1 MYPRSSRH
9 TSMRKISEIVRPSL
23 RATSLFVSP
32 DGSLANSSNIS
43 KPFSRAGV
51 GYRLE
56 ALGVFVFFIDC
67 RNQPLGQGEQK
78 NQDHR
83 FTESSCST
91 ALLPPPIGSL
101 KYYRT

>member
-9 TSMRKISEIVRPSL
+9 TNIRKISEIVRPSL

-56 ALGVFVFFIDC
+56 ALGVFVFFINC
-67 RNQPLGQGEQK
+67 RNQAPVQGGHK
-78 NQDHR
+78 R
-83 FTESSCST
+83 
-91 ALLPPPIGSL
+91 
-101 KYYRT
+101 R